1 MVSVLIAF
9 GTATGTIIALLRGRV
24 YLVMVASVIF
34 PLVITAC
41 GPALGHSLG
50 ISVLTGFGT
59 VVAVQA
65 SYVALGLAIE
75 LLAAENFIPEVQD
88 AVGRLRSEFKP
99 PLICLRVS
107 QSRSMARGVSARRST
122 RK

>member
-99 PLICLRVS
+99 PLDLP
-107 QSRSMARGVSARRST
+107 AR
-122 RK
+122 